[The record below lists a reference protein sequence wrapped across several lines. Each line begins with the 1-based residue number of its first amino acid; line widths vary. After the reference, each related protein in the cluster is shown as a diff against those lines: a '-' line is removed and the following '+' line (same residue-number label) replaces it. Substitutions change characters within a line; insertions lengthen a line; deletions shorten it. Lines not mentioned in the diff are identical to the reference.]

1 MARGVTLNATI
12 SARDAAS
19 KNIKRVNSA
28 LSGLGNTAK
37 QVGADF
43 RKVALVT
50 AGLATAAAAFA
61 VAGIK
66 DAAKD
71 QASAQALLNVLQ
83 RRKLATDS
91 VTAAIEKQIEKA
103 RLLAFSGEE
112 VRSSVEI
119 STRFTK
125 KYADAQK
132 IQNVAMDLARSTG
145 MSLEEATLA
154 LGKAYQGSGAKLFG
168 TLGITNKHLT
178 GMKAI
183 NAIYAKTRGGAAT
196 YANTVEGSFAVLSDS
211 VLDLRK
217 GIGFAL
223 LPAVTKLF
231 KGLTPFV
238 ERFSNYVKAATPTIE
253 KFATELVDKFL
264 AKLPGFIAAAEE
276 KFPSILRQIG
286 QFVDDIKGVGKAADG
301 LLGPGGSITLLV
313 TGIGAAFG
321 GLRGAIA
328 TNLLKGGVDPIKAY
342 FISTVGA
349 GVLQGVTDGLTK
361 SLTSAAVTKFMA
373 LFKNIPV
380 SVAPTAPGA
389 PGVPV
394 PVKPGAPAVP
404 PIVPA
409 AGAALTTVAAGLAA
423 AAAIPTAIVVGIQ
436 QLLVGGAREDE
447 RRRNNWTEE
456 QQKLFYQILR
466 EQQAGMTSF
475 EIKQKYGES
484 IANWV
489 MENLYRLNNITP
501 PSSGTFIDPMTQRYG
516 LPDVAVTVNIGDKK
530 VDTVVG
536 DSVRRLG
543 VPGAPNKY

>member
-19 KNIKRVNSA
+19 KNIKRVNGA

-43 RKVALVT
+43 RKVALFT
-50 AGLATAAAAFA
+50 AGLAAGAAAFA
-61 VAGIK
+61 AAGIK
-66 DAAKD
+66 DAAKE

-91 VTAAIEKQIEKA
+91 VTAAIEQQIEKA

-125 KYADAQK
+125 KYTEAQK

-154 LGKAYQGSGAKLFG
+154 LGKAYQGSGAKLFS

-183 NAIYAKTRGGAAT
+183 NAIYAKTKGGAQT
-196 YANTVEGSFAVLSDS
+196 YADTVEGSFAVLSDS

-231 KGLTPFV
+231 KGLAPFV
-238 ERFSNYVKAATPTIE
+238 KNFSDYIKTATPAIERFSTQ
-253 KFATELVDKFL
+253 LVDKLL
-264 AKLPGFIAAAEE
+264 AKLPGLISSVRQ

-286 QFVDDIKGVGKAADG
+286 EFADSIGGVGRAADG

-328 TNLLKGGVDPIKAY
+328 ANLLKGGVDPIQAY
-342 FISTVGA
+342 FISTVSSAIIEGVVKGLAAELVTKAVAGFAAKMAAASAAGSAASAATGAATAAAGA
-349 GVLQGVTDGLTK
+349 GATGLGILGTLGA
-361 SLTSAAVTKFMA
+361 SIAA
-373 LFKNIPV
+373 LFGVGVVQNAAQTEAVEAYKRGETPMWQKILTPWLWPELFNN
-380 SVAPTAPGA
+380 PTAPA
-389 PGVPV
+389 F
-394 PVKPGAPAVP
+394 
-404 PIVPA
+404 
-409 AGAALTTVAAGLAA
+409 
-423 AAAIPTAIVVGIQ
+423 
-436 QLLVGGAREDE
+436 GG
-447 RRRNNWTEE
+447 
-456 QQKLFYQILR
+456 
-466 EQQAGMTSF
+466 
-475 EIKQKYGES
+475 KYS
-484 IANWV
+484 
-489 MENLYRLNNITP
+489 
-501 PSSGTFIDPMTQRYG
+501 DPMTAKYANMPQ
-516 LPDVAVTVNIGDKK
+516 PITSVTVNIGNKG
-530 VDTVVG
+530 VDDVVG
-536 DSVRRLG
+536 NAIYRLG